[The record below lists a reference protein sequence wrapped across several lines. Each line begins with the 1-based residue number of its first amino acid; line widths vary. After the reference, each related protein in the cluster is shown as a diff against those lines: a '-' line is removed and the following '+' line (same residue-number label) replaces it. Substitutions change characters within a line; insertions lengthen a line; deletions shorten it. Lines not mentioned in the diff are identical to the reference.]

1 MMDFNELYINRMLER
16 EYPAVQQE
24 PVLLAEA
31 PTQTM
36 TDAGA
41 AGYGVSPMFGKQ
53 ANRPKVGEGS
63 AEAVMTVGSAIAGSL
78 PAGLGGIAKLIATQD
93 PAKATAAIDDLMQ
106 AFTYIP
112 RTPEGQRQ
120 AEALAQSLQLLGI
133 PAEWVGDKVLEMT
146 GSPLAATA
154 ANVALDPLNL
164 ALSPAAGKVAKSA
177 ARSAKRA
184 LTSGQ

>member
-36 TDAGA
+36 TD
-41 AGYGVSPMFGKQ
+41 
-53 ANRPKVGEGS
+53 
-63 AEAVMTVGSAIAGSL
+63 
-78 PAGLGGIAKLIATQD
+78 AGLGGIAKLIATQD

-184 LTSGQ
+184 FTPGQ

>member
-1 MMDFNELYINRMLER
+1 MDFNDLYINRMLER
-16 EYPAVQQE
+16 EYPAVPQE

-31 PTQTM
+31 PAQTM

-53 ANRPKVGEGS
+53 ANRPKIGEGS

-78 PAGLGGIAKLIATQD
+78 PAGLGGIAQLIATQD
-93 PAKATAAIDDLMQ
+93 PAKAASAIEDLMQ

-112 RTPEGQRQ
+112 RTPEGQKQ

-164 ALSPAAGKVAKSA
+164 VMSPAIGKVAKSA

-184 LTSGQ
+184 FTPGQ